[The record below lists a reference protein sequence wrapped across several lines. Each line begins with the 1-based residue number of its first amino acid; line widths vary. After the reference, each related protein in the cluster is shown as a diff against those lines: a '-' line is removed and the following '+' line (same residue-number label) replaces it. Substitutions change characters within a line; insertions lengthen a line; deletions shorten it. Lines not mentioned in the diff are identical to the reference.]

1 MECGRYKLCLHM
13 DGALESHVGPRG
25 CRSTQHQR
33 TSVTTLRNH
42 ITPSNPTAISP
53 QLLTRLALGQGEA
66 TCARPLS
73 GWFALV
79 FAARVCDRV
88 DLYGFNG
95 YSKLRRGGGGVGGVE
110 ERGFPYHYFDQVEGE
125 TGSHNFD
132 ITIKVLQLLALQINL
147 TIH

>member
-1 MECGRYKLCLHM
+1 M
-13 DGALESHVGPRG
+13 
-25 CRSTQHQR
+25 
-33 TSVTTLRNH
+33 H
-42 ITPSNPTAISP
+42 ITSAAATTP
-53 QLLTRLALGQGEA
+53 QLLTLAALGQAEA

-95 YSKLRRGGGGVGGVE
+95 YSKARRGGGGVGGEE
-110 ERGFPYHYFDQVEGE
+110 ERSFPYHYFDEVEGE